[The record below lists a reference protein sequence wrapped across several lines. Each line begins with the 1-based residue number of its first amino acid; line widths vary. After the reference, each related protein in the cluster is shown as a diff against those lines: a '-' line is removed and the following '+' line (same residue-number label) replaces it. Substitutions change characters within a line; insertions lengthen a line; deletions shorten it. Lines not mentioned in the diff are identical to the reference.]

1 MSIGVEYPP
10 PIITNEAVAD
20 VEFNALDY
28 KDDTATLTQI
38 QSDARYVNING
49 DETVNNT
56 KTFTGTLASNIIT
69 NSGSIT
75 STGNITAGKLGQT
88 DDSVAIG
95 RGAGQTN
102 QGNNATAV
110 GDGAGGS
117 NQGNNATAV
126 GVGAGGSNQT
136 ASTTAIGHNAN
147 FTGAISAIPA
157 GAVLLNGSGTSFPNY
172 TDGQYTSPGAVNSQT
187 GGLYVRNIRVFGSSY
202 QPTNGNFYQL
212 YWSQDSGE
220 IYAIP

>member
-88 DDSVAIG
+88 DGSVAIG

-117 NQGNNATAV
+117 NQ
-126 GVGAGGSNQT
+126 S
-136 ASTTAIGHNAN
+136 ASSTAIGAGSY
-147 FTGAISAIPA
+147 FTGVIPTIPA
-157 GAVLLNGSGTSFPNY
+157 GAILLNGSGTSFPNY
-172 TDGQYTSPGAVNSQT
+172 TDNNYTSPGTVDSQT
-187 GGLYVRNIRVFGSSY
+187 GGLYVRNIRVLSSSY
-202 QPTNGNFYQL
+202 QPTSGNFYQL